1 MNAQLRYWRD
11 LPKEE
16 KKRIMKEKRIK
27 AITFKQITD
36 IYEAT
41 LSRTKK

>member
-1 MNAQLRYWRD
+1 MTAQLRYWRD

-27 AITFKQITD
+27 AITFEQITD
-36 IYEAT
+36 IYETT
-41 LSRTKK
+41 LSGKRK